1 MTAQSETASA
11 LIDYCISGDRVCPRA
26 DKWHVFWQLL
36 PEDESK
42 SGRERRPPLPLILAA
57 SSCEDWEKRL
67 RLKDHIVWAD
77 AHGVIDQ
84 ADEFLR
90 GLSADEWEF

>member
-1 MTAQSETASA
+1 M
-11 LIDYCISGDRVCPRA
+11 
-26 DKWHVFWQLL
+26 
-36 PEDESK
+36 
-42 SGRERRPPLPLILAA
+42 PLILAA